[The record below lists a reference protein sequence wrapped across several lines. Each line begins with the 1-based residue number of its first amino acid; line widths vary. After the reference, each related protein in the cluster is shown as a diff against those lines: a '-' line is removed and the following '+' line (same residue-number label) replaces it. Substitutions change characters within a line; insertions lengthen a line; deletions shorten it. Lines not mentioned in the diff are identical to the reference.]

1 MVTMKFLYNECL
13 QVCFSECL
21 FILFSTWK
29 IFWFGLDNVM
39 WNKSLNE
46 INLRCLLQGAF
57 TSCSD
62 GKRAASV
69 GHKVCWNLIRCASHM
84 SYFHCPQSRVCTGDV
99 WAGSGWMDILWGGF
113 FPSSS
118 ASSTSLWHRLFS
130 ERCSG
135 RRRRCGHRWVMKAA
149 HMRRVWLVCLSS
161 LNKMGVAAPVRRRE
175 IMWTQREIIAFLT
188 WWGDVSLFFK
198 IKCPKPNIVRRSG

>member
-21 FILFSTWK
+21 LILFSTWK

-99 WAGSGWMDILWGGF
+99 WAGSGWMDILWGGGF
-113 FPSSS
+113 SPLHQPPLQACDI
-118 ASSTSLWHRLFS
+118 ASFLRDARGGGDAAVIGGWWKRLT
-130 ERCSG
+130 
-135 RRRRCGHRWVMKAA
+135 W
-149 HMRRVWLVCLSS
+149 
-161 LNKMGVAAPVRRRE
+161 GVSDLF
-175 IMWTQREIIAFLT
+175 AFLH
-188 WWGDVSLFFK
+188 
-198 IKCPKPNIVRRSG
+198 

>member
-57 TSCSD
+57 TSCLD

-99 WAGSGWMDILWGGF
+99 WAGSGWMDILWGV
-113 FPSSS
+113 FP
-118 ASSTSLWHRLFS
+118 LF
-130 ERCSG
+130 
-135 RRRRCGHRWVMKAA
+135 
-149 HMRRVWLVCLSS
+149 
-161 LNKMGVAAPVRRRE
+161 
-175 IMWTQREIIAFLT
+175 
-188 WWGDVSLFFK
+188 VSLLYKLVTSPLFWEMLGAEETL
-198 IKCPKPNIVRRSG
+198 RSSVGDESGSHEACLTCLPVFTK